1 MIIGFFFFSHTKIL
15 SNLFYAIK
23 DAKTPLKASVAG
35 ALSSIIFSVILGLTL
50 GFKGLALAMSISG
63 LVNMAA
69 LVVFINKK
77 IGSLRVRMFFNLDTL
92 YLLAILVTFSVI
104 IKSTTINYILC
115 LIASSIVYAFSSYF
129 FYKRLH
135 LE

>member
-23 DAKTPLKASVAG
+23 DAKTPLKASVIG
-35 ALSSIIFSVILGLTL
+35 ALFAIIFSVILGLTL

-63 LVNMAA
+63 LANMAA
-69 LVVFINKK
+69 LVILINKK
-77 IGSLRVRMFFNLDTL
+77 IGSLRLRMFFNLDTL
-92 YLLAILVTFSVI
+92 YLLVILTAFSAA
-104 IKSTTINYILC
+104 IKSIAINYILC
-115 LIASSIVYAFSSYF
+115 LFISSIIYASFSYF